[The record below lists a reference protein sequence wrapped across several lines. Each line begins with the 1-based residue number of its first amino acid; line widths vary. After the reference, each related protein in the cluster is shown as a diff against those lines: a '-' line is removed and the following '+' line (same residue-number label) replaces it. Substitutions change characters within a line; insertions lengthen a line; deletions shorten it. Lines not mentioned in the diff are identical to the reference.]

1 MVEAKPKFFKLV
13 QQTVTVKNKNSQLV
27 HSVDEV
33 LELLLRRDVQGE
45 IVVDDTEEIDHFRKY
60 QSELSGTVTLCEQ
73 DLSDNFHETKTNE
86 WNIPDEYLSID
97 VEKYLLERCN
107 SEQEVE
113 RVLLELNEFNKRGLG
128 VVLNLMIYLVDHFR
142 ENNIVWGVG
151 RGSSAA
157 SYCLYLIGINRVNSL
172 EYELDIKEFFK

>member
-1 MVEAKPKFFKLV
+1 M
-13 QQTVTVKNKNSQLV
+13 TVKNKNSQLV

-33 LELLLRRDVQGE
+33 LELLLRKGTQGE
-45 IVVDDTEEIDHFRKY
+45 IVIDDSEEIDNFRKY

-73 DLSDNFHETKTNE
+73 DLSDSFHEENTNK
-86 WNIPDEYLSID
+86 WNIPDQYLNID
-97 VEKYLLERCN
+97 VEQYLLERCTN
-107 SEQEVE
+107 DQEVE
-113 RVLLELNEFNKRGLG
+113 RVLEELKEFNKRGLG
-128 VVLNLMIYLVDHFR
+128 IVLNLMIYLVDHFK
-142 ENNIVWGVG
+142 ENDIVWGVG

>member
-1 MVEAKPKFFKLV
+1 M
-13 QQTVTVKNKNSQLV
+13 QHTVTVKNKNSQLV

-33 LELLLRRDVQGE
+33 LELLLRKGTQGE
-45 IVVDDTEEIDHFRKY
+45 IVIDDSEEIDNFRKY

-73 DLSDNFHETKTNE
+73 DLSDSFHEENTNK
-86 WNIPDEYLSID
+86 WNIPDQYLNID
-97 VEKYLLERCN
+97 VEQYLLERCTN
-107 SEQEVE
+107 DQEVE
-113 RVLLELNEFNKRGLG
+113 RVLEELKEFNKRGLG
-128 VVLNLMIYLVDHFR
+128 IVLNLMIYLVDHFK
-142 ENNIVWGVG
+142 ENDIVWGVG